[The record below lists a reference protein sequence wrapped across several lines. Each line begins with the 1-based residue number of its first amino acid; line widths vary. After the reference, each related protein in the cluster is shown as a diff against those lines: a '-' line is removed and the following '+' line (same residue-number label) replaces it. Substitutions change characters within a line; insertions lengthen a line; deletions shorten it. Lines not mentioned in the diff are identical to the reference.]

1 MTLGECVGCKDCADV
16 RLCGRSF
23 VQTFVCADVHCA
35 DVSRSD
41 VSLGGGV
48 SVSLGAPAGVR
59 LFPIFVMGL

>member
-16 RLCGRSF
+16 RLCRRSF
-23 VQTFVCADVHCA
+23 VQMFIVQTFPEVM
-35 DVSRSD
+35 SR
-41 VSLGGGV
+41 LGGGV